1 MPMNTRVMTDKL
13 QDWQKKATDTA
24 RNVGQ
29 VTDDY
34 VHENTWT
41 SVALAAVVG
50 CLIGFL
56 MARSRD

>member
-1 MPMNTRVMTDKL
+1 MNTRQMTDKL

-34 VHENTWT
+34 VRENTW
-41 SVALAAVVG
+41 SSIALAAVVG
-50 CLIGFL
+50 CIIGFL
-56 MARSRD
+56 MGRSRD

>member
-1 MPMNTRVMTDKL
+1 
-13 QDWQKKATDTA
+13 
-24 RNVGQ
+24 VGQ